1 MYSLTDTEILMRAR
15 TAASVL
21 RHLGRSLCSV
31 PFKHEVLSLLQAIHL
46 LLAFYLVRVRS
57 DFFTQ
62 FISQRYGVIIF
73 LHRCLHERVP
83 THPPFCW
90 WASPVTERKIEPI
103 QLWNKF
109 WKNASTCAKL
119 KTQIRV
125 GKFHHKN
132 CYQLRYTRSKYRMIY
147 SGRCKRHFISLYWE
161 KKSSSNQLYMLEK
174 EPLSPPRSRLA
185 R

>member
-73 LHRCLHERVP
+73 YTDAYMNVCPLIHLFVDGHRL
-83 THPPFCW
+83 
-90 WASPVTERKIEPI
+90 S
-103 QLWNKF
+103 
-109 WKNASTCAKL
+109 L
-119 KTQIRV
+119 K
-125 GKFHHKN
+125 
-132 CYQLRYTRSKYRMIY
+132 
-147 SGRCKRHFISLYWE
+147 E
-161 KKSSSNQLYMLEK
+161 K
-174 EPLSPPRSRLA
+174 
-185 R
+185 

>member
-57 DFFTQ
+57 DFFYTVYFAKVWSNHFFTQ
-62 FISQRYGVIIF
+62 MLTWTCAHSSTF
-73 LHRCLHERVP
+73 LLMGIACH
-83 THPPFCW
+83 
-90 WASPVTERKIEPI
+90 
-103 QLWNKF
+103 
-109 WKNASTCAKL
+109 WKKNRANWIMEQILKSVSTCAKL

-161 KKSSSNQLYMLEK
+161 KKLI
-174 EPLSPPRSRLA
+174 
-185 R
+185 